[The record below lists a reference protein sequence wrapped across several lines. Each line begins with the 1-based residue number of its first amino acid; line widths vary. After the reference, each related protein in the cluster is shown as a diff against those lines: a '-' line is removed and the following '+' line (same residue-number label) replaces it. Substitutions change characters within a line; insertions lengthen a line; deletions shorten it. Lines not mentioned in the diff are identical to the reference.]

1 MTLGQMRMKWKI
13 LLTGDSF
20 DLQELEKS
28 FPDSDTFVIVKES
41 DGYYLISTDFDSC
54 QSSAEVKNKAID
66 VLDVLNGAK
75 TLALGGNT
83 PIKFGHIVREKA
95 DGTNEIIVEI
105 SETLTIRDSIS
116 IVKKDSKGKIIE
128 EVYPA
133 DDVPKW
139 LAFAL
144 GDKKLKRALRIYGEE
159 RHSWAGLYKIYEII
173 EDAIGGMQ
181 EIIKKG
187 WATKSS
193 IKRFKHT
200 ANSPSAIGD
209 EARHGKEV
217 TSGPK
222 KPMHLSEA
230 RSLVETMLIR
240 WLNSNENDMS

>member
-1 MTLGQMRMKWKI
+1 MRMKWKI

-116 IVKKDSKGKIIE
+116 IVKRTLKGR
-128 EVYPA
+128 
-133 DDVPKW
+133 
-139 LAFAL
+139 L
-144 GDKKLKRALRIYGEE
+144 LKRFILRMMFQNG
-159 RHSWAGLYKIYEII
+159 
-173 EDAIGGMQ
+173 
-181 EIIKKG
+181 
-187 WATKSS
+187 
-193 IKRFKHT
+193 
-200 ANSPSAIGD
+200 
-209 EARHGKEV
+209 
-217 TSGPK
+217 
-222 KPMHLSEA
+222 
-230 RSLVETMLIR
+230 
-240 WLNSNENDMS
+240 

>member
-1 MTLGQMRMKWKI
+1 MKWKI

-28 FPDSDTFVIVKES
+28 FPDSDTFAIVKES
-41 DGYYLISTDFDSC
+41 DGYYLISTEFDSC

-66 VLDVLNGAK
+66 VLDILNGAK

-95 DGTNEIIVEI
+95 DGTKEIIKEMSDTI
-105 SETLTIRDSIS
+105 TLRDSIS
-116 IVKKDSKGKIIE
+116 IIKKDSEGKIIE
-128 EVYPA
+128 EIHHPA

-139 LAFAL
+139 LTFGL
-144 GDKKLKRALRIYGEE
+144 RDEKLKRALRIYGKE
-159 RHSWAGLYKIYEII
+159 RHSWAGLYKVYEII

-187 WATKSS
+187 WTTKSS

-240 WLNSNENDMS
+240 WLNSNENDMP